1 MNDLTTDMFLK
12 EMSREISKIVV
23 HYNDGTTR
31 EFLPKFPEIISAE
44 QQTNVG
50 EPSAK
55 IKQIVAVLE
64 TVRYKFRNTPNADRN
79 SIKTIFT
86 QSVKDVSKSESITYQ
101 SVIDKLCRQT
111 GVKSD
116 YFTEYLIPAW
126 LIDDDEEPLYK
137 HLIKNTSERRD
148 IADRAAIEQL
158 FD

>member
-1 MNDLTTDMFLK
+1 MNDFTTDMFLK

-55 IKQIVAVLE
+55 IKQIVEVLE

-79 SIKTIFT
+79 SIKTIFA

-116 YFTEYLIPAW
+116 YFTEYLIHAW
-126 LIDDDEEPLYK
+126 LIDNNEQPLRE
-137 HLIKNTSERRD
+137 HLIKNISERRD
-148 IADRAAIEQL
+148 CADKATIKQL